1 MTVLLTHII
10 NTHQKQQR
18 RCSPSVSRQ
27 NWTGKVLIYSLLF
40 LCLSSWC
47 QIHLFLVV
55 FHNICFQRIGNQDL
69 QMAKKKKSQFL
80 LTKKIP
86 FQIYHPSI
94 LQSFSVKVIFRRVE
108 VGGAV
113 SLSQS
118 SGKVLQKELKSLS
131 CSLSVFSL
139 TPCSLWTGAFCC
151 CLTRH
156 CNEALARE
164 AWNPQRFTVNPSP
177 LCTLMSAPLSSVF
190 ALSHRFLHFAPS
202 LHTSSPSQCLTGQID
217 GSSLPISETDRTESP
232 GLINTQPKPLLLAA
246 VL

>member
-27 NWTGKVLIYSLLF
+27 NWTGKVDIQPFIFVSEQLVSNPSVP
-40 LCLSSWC
+40 CCVS
-47 QIHLFLVV
+47 QHLFPKNWKL
-55 FHNICFQRIGNQDL
+55 G
-69 QMAKKKKSQFL
+69 
-80 LTKKIP
+80 LTDGQKKITIP
-86 FQIYHPSI
+86 TYKKDSFIQIYHPSI

-139 TPCSLWTGAFCC
+139 TPCSLWTGAFCS

-156 CNEALARE
+156 CNEALTRE
-164 AWNPQRFTVNPSP
+164 AWNPQRFTVGPSP